1 MWTEKWPQKRS
12 CASPP
17 RSSSSIPPKFT
28 TKRLRA
34 FAIGPPPVEPSSALN
49 LLAIAGTEYG
59 LFAALIWGRDHRRD
73 HRSRNAA
80 HHDLS
85 PPSAPPSRTPTT
97 KGVKQG
103 PTILHYRL
111 YRSAAPVT
119 CEGYRI
125 VGEFPFVAAAAF
137 SASRARPSH
146 SCATRSIITLNSLS
160 SDWSASLM
168 TAVALARCSL
178 GSIRPQNA

>member
-28 TKRLRA
+28 TKRWRA

-59 LFAALIWGRDHRRD
+59 LIAALIWGRDHRRD

-80 HHDLS
+80 HAFSAVSTALS
-85 PPSAPPSRTPTT
+85 DADNQGRQARPDDPPLPPLPLSSARHLRRPQDRRGIS
-97 KGVKQG
+97 
-103 PTILHYRL
+103 LL
-111 YRSAAPVT
+111 
-119 CEGYRI
+119 
-125 VGEFPFVAAAAF
+125 AAAA
-137 SASRARPSH
+137 
-146 SCATRSIITLNSLS
+146 
-160 SDWSASLM
+160 
-168 TAVALARCSL
+168 
-178 GSIRPQNA
+178 